1 MTVAAF
7 IPHEP
12 EAVSRPLRV
21 VFAGGNGFPP
31 EDSGGV
37 QSSTDDLARRL
48 LAHGDAPAILAPL
61 YGRGVFG
68 LGARARLKL
77 GREPFVADRR
87 LGYPAFRAW
96 SPVETVG
103 AVVRR
108 VRPDVALVQCHGSV
122 PIAQSFRAAGVPVV
136 LYLRNVEFR
145 ELGGDPARAGA
156 SAFIA
161 NSRFT
166 AETYRQAFGI
176 AAHVIPPTVDP
187 ARFAVDSDRSAVL
200 FINPVAEKG
209 LDRALMIAAAC
220 PEIPFLFVESW
231 VLSES
236 ARAALGRRIA
246 ALPNVTFER
255 RKADVRDAFRRAR
268 FLLAPSVWREA
279 WGRVASEAQCSGL
292 PVIGSDRGGLPEAI
306 GPGGVVLS
314 ADAPLGDWVTEVRR
328 LWSDPV
334 HQAALSAAARA
345 HGARPEMDG
354 NRQFATFRAILADA
368 ARCPA

>member
-7 IPHEP
+7 IPP
-12 EAVSRPLRV
+12 EAEAISRPLRV
-21 VFAGGNGFPP
+21 AFAGGNGFPP

-48 LAHGDAPAILAPL
+48 LAQGDAPAILAPL
-61 YGRGVFG
+61 YGKGAFG

-77 GREPFVADRR
+77 GREPFAEDRH

-96 SPVETVG
+96 VPAEAVG
-103 AVVRR
+103 AFARR
-108 VRPDVALVQCHGSV
+108 TRPDVAVVQCRGSV
-122 PIAQSFRAAGVPVV
+122 PIAQAFRAAGVPVV
-136 LYLRNVEFR
+136 LYFRNVEFA
-145 ELGGDPARAGA
+145 ELGGDPYRVGA

-166 AETYRQAFGI
+166 AETFREAFGI
-176 AAHVIPPTVDP
+176 AAHVIPPTIEP
-187 ARFAVDSDRSAVL
+187 SRFAVESDGSAVL

-231 VLSES
+231 VLTEP
-236 ARAALGRRIA
+236 ARTALERRIA
-246 ALPNVTFER
+246 SLPNVTFER

-306 GPGGVVLS
+306 GPGGVVLP
-314 ADAPLGDWVTEVRR
+314 ADAPFADWVAEVRR

-334 HQAALSAAARA
+334 HHAALSAAARA
-345 HGARPEMDG
+345 HASRPEMDG
-354 NRQFATFRAILADA
+354 DRQFRAFRAILANA
-368 ARCPA
+368 AGRS